1 MRSLDTNVLAR
12 FFVDDAEDPQA
23 AKQRP
28 AAIAA
33 LAERAYVSVTVL
45 LELESVLRGFYTLP
59 RRDIAKA
66 MRALAGIEHVT
77 IEDRDAVLA
86 ALGAF
91 EAGLDF
97 ADALHVTR
105 SARASAFVTF
115 DRQLARRAKALALS
129 PTTEL
134 LT

>member
-12 FFVDDAEDPQA
+12 FFIDDADDAQA

-28 AAIAA
+28 AAIAV

-45 LELESVLRGFYTLP
+45 LELEWVMRGFYALP

-66 MRALAGIEHVT
+66 LRALAGIEHVT

-86 ALGAF
+86 ALAAF

-97 ADALHVTR
+97 ADALHVAR
-105 SARASAFVTF
+105 STRASAFVTF

-129 PTTEL
+129 PATEL
-134 LT
+134 LA